1 MYELD
6 PDSAA
11 ELDQICKEEG
21 KRGEGLRQCVERVC
35 ADPSGR
41 REPRHNYSKP
51 FHNAKKFAPSVAD
64 SDKVWEFCPNQ
75 WRGLFITA
83 EEEIDGETHRLL
95 VFAPIDG
102 RRFLRKGD
110 APWH

>member
-11 ELDQICKEEG
+11 ELDAICEADAK
-21 KRGEGLRQCVERVC
+21 KGEALRACVERVC

-41 REPRHNYSKP
+41 RQPTHRYTKP
-51 FHNAKKFAPSVAD
+51 FHNAKKYVEVGEGE
-64 SDKVWEFCPNQ
+64 KVWEFCPNQ
-75 WRGLFITA
+75 WRGLFMLF
-83 EEEIDGETHRLL
+83 EEEVDGETHRLL
-95 VFAPIDG
+95 AFSPING
-102 RRFLRKGD
+102 KRFFNKGE